1 MEIKEV
7 LELWDRFDRSDA
19 SEFVWSAGEEKLKF
33 KRSVTVVPTI
43 ERRAVTPSPVMQLRE
58 EEKENRETGNAV
70 TDGVVVRAPLVGTFY
85 KAPTPD
91 AKPFVEI
98 GQKVKK
104 GDVIGIIEAMKLMN
118 EVSAPADGEVV
129 QILVEDSRMVEY
141 DQPLI
146 VIK

>member
-19 SEFVWSAGEEKLKF
+19 SEFVWSTGEEKLKF
-33 KRSVTVVPTI
+33 KRSVTVVP
-43 ERRAVTPSPVMQLRE
+43 AVEKNVVAQSPVMQLK
-58 EEKENRETGNAV
+58 EEKQETQNAV
-70 TDGVVVRAPLVGTFY
+70 TDGVVVKAPLVGTFY
-85 KAPTPD
+85 KAPSPD

-118 EVSAPADGEVV
+118 EVPAPADGEVV

-141 DQPLI
+141 GQPLI